1 MPKLTK
7 AFVEKLQIPD
17 REVFAWDDEIKGF
30 GIKIF
35 PSGAR
40 SFVYQYRSPEGRT
53 RRLTIG
59 KLSDTLTTDMARRK
73 AKELAFQVHSG
84 KDPQGEKQERRKAET
99 VGDLLDAYL
108 DSEAFQAKADSTRTV
123 DRGRIERH
131 LRPTMGKHF
140 ADRVT
145 PEMVKRMHREIT
157 EGKTAANVKTGRSR
171 GLAKVR
177 GGKGTADKAVLLLSA
192 LYKWAAEQGYLKD
205 NPASTMKCW
214 QTGTR
219 DTILD
224 SADDYRRMFEAIQEL
239 EDEKRLRSPAADAI
253 RLIALTGARRGEV
266 SGLRWKYVDLK
277 AGRIVLPPHAHKT
290 GHRSGKPRIIM
301 LPAEAQAIIARQ
313 PAGEADDYVFRAWRA
328 DSPIELGR
336 EWPKVRTRARLP
348 ADLGLHGLRHSIGT
362 HFAMQ
367 GASAVE
373 LMELLGHKQV
383 ETTLRY
389 IHYAEDARKTIAER
403 AASVALAGLNGETE
417 KADVI
422 ELAEARK

>member
-7 AFVEKLQIPD
+7 AFVEKLQACD

-30 GIKIF
+30 GVKLF

-59 KLSDTLTTDMARRK
+59 KLSDALTTDMARRK
-73 AKELAFQVHSG
+73 AKEHAFEVHSG
-84 KDPQGEKQERRKAET
+84 RDPQSEKQARRKAVT
-99 VGDLLDAYL
+99 VDSLLDAYL
-108 DSEAFQAKADSTRTV
+108 SSEAFQSKAPSTRAV

-131 LRPTMGKHF
+131 LRPMVGRHF

-145 PEMVKRMHREIT
+145 PEVVKRMHREIT
-157 EGKTAANVKTGRSR
+157 EGKTAANVKTGRNR
-171 GLAKVR
+171 GLARVR

-192 LYKWAAEQGYLKD
+192 LYKWACEQGYTKE
-205 NPASTMKCW
+205 NPAAGMKCW

-219 DTILD
+219 EAILD
-224 SADDYRRMFEAIQEL
+224 SAEDYRRMFEAIQAL

-253 RLIALTGARRGEV
+253 RFIALTGARRGEV
-266 SGLRWKYVDLK
+266 AGLRWKYVELK
-277 AGRIVLPPHAHKT
+277 AGRVVLPAHAHKT

-301 LPAEAQAIIARQ
+301 LPTEAQAIIARQ
-313 PAGEADDYVFRAWRA
+313 PSGDEDDYVFRSSRNAGV
-328 DSPIELGR
+328 IELGR
-336 EWPKVRTRARLP
+336 EWPKVRARAGLQS
-348 ADLGLHGLRHSIGT
+348 DIGLHGLRHSIGT

-389 IHYAEDARKTIAER
+389 IHYAENARKTIAER
-403 AASVALAGLNGETE
+403 AASVAMAGLTGAPE
-417 KADVI
+417 KAYVV
-422 ELAEARK
+422 ELEKVRK